1 MSHMCVRSLQA
12 YAFASGARVITGKDH
27 LMNMLNFDKSIW
39 ILHRKLFHRFIK
51 YYKFFKKATLV
62 LPEYQQAIVDV
73 AKAGVIN
80 KKTRVKSASKERK
93 QHHIVTSL
101 TTSSEE
107 VSEESA
113 GEANDSE
120 ISMGEEVN

>member
-62 LPEYQQAIVDV
+62 LPEYQQAILDV
-73 AKAGVIN
+73 VKAGTF
-80 KKTRVKSASKERK
+80 KKKPSLNPQVKKGS
-93 QHHIVTSL
+93 ITTSL
-101 TTSSEE
+101 LH
-107 VSEESA
+107 
-113 GEANDSE
+113 
-120 ISMGEEVN
+120 